1 MKDGILPAFSLAS
14 ALAVGFLAAS
24 CGRETIGPSL
34 TASPAAAISSDP
46 AGFVLQK
53 PNTAVDPGTGETI
66 STTGAGSFN
75 AGGIVAN
82 GSFTQFNAAGS
93 VVARG
98 TWAATGFTSFAAF
111 GGPNPG
117 VEGGQLT
124 FSATLFP
131 DGGSPMTGVTVIV
144 TCRVNAP
151 SGFTDEEGTTVGAFT
166 EHTGG
171 TTLFHNE

>member
-1 MKDGILPAFSLAS
+1 MKDGILPAFGLAS
-14 ALAVGFLAAS
+14 ALAVGFLATS
-24 CGRETIGPSL
+24 CGRETIGPSS
-34 TASPAAAISSDP
+34 TAARAAVISSDP
-46 AGFVLQK
+46 TGFTLQQ
-53 PNTAVDPGTGETI
+53 PNTAVNPSTLETI

-98 TWAATGFTSFAAF
+98 SWAATGFTNFVPFA
-111 GGPNPG
+111 GPNPG

>member
-98 TWAATGFTSFAAF
+98 TWAATGFTNFVRF
-111 GGPNPG
+111 DGPNPG

>member
-75 AGGIVAN
+75 AGGIVAS
-82 GSFTQFNAAGS
+82 GSFTQFDAAGS
-93 VVARG
+93 VVSRG
-98 TWAATGFTSFAAF
+98 TWAATGFTSFVAF